1 MTAEITLPHIQAQAH
16 LVSPS
21 VLTLSD
27 NGEIGVKAVG
37 ADNRVAFHAVTIVDA
52 DSEGTWITG
61 LPAAVNLI
69 TVGQEYVAPG
79 DEVRSVSEAEIDD
92 KLKDLSSLTPSSTTP
107 SPPAAPSSSRWF

>member
-1 MTAEITLPHIQAQAH
+1 MLQSELLLWLSCRGFFVVNQKTAYDVRI
-16 LVSPS
+16 
-21 VLTLSD
+21 SD
-27 NGEIGVKAVG
+27 WSSDVCSS
-37 ADNRVAFHAVTIVDA
+37 DLVAFHAVTIVDA

-92 KLKDLSSLTPSSTTP
+92 KLKDLSS
-107 SPPAAPSSSRWF
+107 